1 MVQLSTN
8 DEHYVLVVFSELCDL
23 LLMLSHISHEVG
35 FIVFIIRSL
44 VLNQWFIDCELGVG
58 SSLDLIVFI
67 FSITFL
73 CHLSLGSLKFLRDNT
88 CYHKVANHCH

>member
-8 DEHYVLVVFSELCDL
+8 DEHYVLVVFSKLCDL

-35 FIVFIIRSL
+35 FIVFIIRSV

-58 SSLDLIVFI
+58 ASLDLIVFI

-88 CYHKVANHCH
+88 CYHQVAKHCH